1 MASKRL
7 GGRGSHCNGE
17 SFTTCSLSYLSLWYP
32 ARAGN
37 LPAIEAVGPTN
48 KRTDKIIISNMVYIH
63 GQRRFT
69 SMDTLVHLHGQHWST
84 SMDILGPLELHGQHQ
99 SNRLDIMIPLTKYA
113 CTSEQCADYDKSDD
127 NSYIICRM
135 ISHASTSHTYSSRDH
150 HVGLILPSGRTA
162 VALWSSAP
170 TQPGL
175 ELLRIRPLVGH
186 TTRL

>member
-32 ARAGN
+32 ARTGN

-48 KRTDKIIISNMVYIH
+48 KRTDKIIISTMVYIH
-63 GQRRFT
+63 GQHRFT
-69 SMDTLVHLHGQHWST
+69 SKDTLIHLHGQHR
-84 SMDILGPLELHGQHQ
+84 

-150 HVGLILPSGRTA
+150 HVGLILPSGRTT

>member
-1 MASKRL
+1 MVSHSRPARCPTFHFGILLGQAIYPQQKRL
-7 GGRGSHCNGE
+7 VLLIRGQTKLLFQTWSTYMDNAG
-17 SFTTCSLSYLSLWYP
+17 SLAWTPWSTCMD
-32 ARAGN
+32 N
-37 LPAIEAVGPTN
+37 TGPLAW
-48 KRTDKIIISNMVYIH
+48 
-63 GQRRFT
+63 T
-69 SMDTLVHLHGQHWST
+69 SLVHLHGQ
-84 SMDILGPLELHGQHQ
+84 LHR

-175 ELLRIRPLVGH
+175 ELFRIRPLVGH